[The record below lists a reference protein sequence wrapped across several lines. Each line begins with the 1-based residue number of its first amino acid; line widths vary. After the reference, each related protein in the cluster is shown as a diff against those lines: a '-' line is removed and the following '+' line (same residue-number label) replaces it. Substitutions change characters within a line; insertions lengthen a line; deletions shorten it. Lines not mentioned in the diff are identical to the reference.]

1 MADESRAVVVT
12 LVALVASESR
22 QLHLSPRTPMLSI
35 IIITVVISNTH
46 LTVVVLSVRER

>member
-1 MADESRAVVVT
+1 
-12 LVALVASESR
+12 
-22 QLHLSPRTPMLSI
+22 MLSI